1 MAGHLKRMPK
11 EASRYGF
18 VLRNQT
24 NLNRPRI
31 GESDRGI
38 SDESREPGG
47 RTPGF
52 NKLPVWFRAK
62 KSDKP
67 ETGHGSANPRIGESQ
82 ANPESRVAGHLGRMP
97 KEASRYGFVLR
108 NQTNLNGPRI
118 GESTDR
124 GISGESCEPGG
135 RTESTDHGI
144 SGES

>member
-1 MAGHLKRMPK
+1 MPK
-11 EASRYGF
+11 EVSRYGF

-24 NLNRPRI
+24 NLNRR
-31 GESDRGI
+31 
-38 SDESREPGG
+38 
-47 RTPGF
+47 
-52 NKLPVWFRAK
+52 
-62 KSDKP
+62 
-67 ETGHGSANPRIGESQ
+67 RIGESQ